1 MRTSTPRLFLE
12 CSNTDCF
19 KYGWTFIPSPRRL
32 CFSRC
37 IFQCYWVRFFSFQI
51 FPRLT
56 TVSTVQTVRNKP
68 EHFQNLSKH
77 SSPHPTNKIT
87 REGSQ
92 NKKQWF
98 SPRCGEM
105 LSRSISSKTGLRF
118 LGIVSCR
125 GILKARIHCVANR
138 EARIR
143 LTPDR

>member
-105 LSRSISSKTGLRF
+105 LSRSISSKNGFKVSWNRF
-118 LGIVSCR
+118 VSWNLEGQDSLCSKQR
-125 GILKARIHCVANR
+125 GQNQVNTR
-138 EARIR
+138 
-143 LTPDR
+143 

>member
-37 IFQCYWVRFFSFQI
+37 IFQCYWVRFFSPKI

-105 LSRSISSKTGLRF
+105 LSRSISSKNGFKVSWNRF
-118 LGIVSCR
+118 VSWNLEGQASLCSKQR
-125 GILKARIHCVANR
+125 GQNQVNTR
-138 EARIR
+138 
-143 LTPDR
+143 